1 MSAAVN
7 ILNAG
12 VNESTVSYNASA
24 IAALDSG
31 ERANVF
37 TEVSVTPTI
46 KTIGLQPNTP
56 NKSFIEIR
64 KTADFSND
72 TAGAVISGSFHNR
85 LYPASTTMSQKS
97 QEQGGNEVVQDK
109 DI

>member
-46 KTIGLQPNTP
+46 KTTGLSTVA

-64 KTADFSND
+64 KTATFSSD
-72 TAGAVISGSFHNR
+72 IAGGTGIGGLSTIGSIQQAVRYLKGPRTRKRQSHS
-85 LYPASTTMSQKS
+85 
-97 QEQGGNEVVQDK
+97 E
-109 DI
+109 